1 MDKEKIKPF
10 GWGAAV
16 GAILLLI
23 LAFSTGWVVTSSTA
37 KQNAEE
43 LAEKAIDKQ
52 MAEVCA
58 YQFKQTTNSQK
69 KIKKLEEME
78 YSWDRADYIKNHGWA
93 TMPGDDSVS
102 SGVADNCAKILMENL
117 DKKEKTS
124 S

>member
-1 MDKEKIKPF
+1 MDTEKFKPF

-37 KQNAEE
+37 KQNAKER
-43 LAEKAIDKQ
+43 AEKTVDKQ

-58 YQFKQTTNSQK
+58 YQFKQTANPE
-69 KIKKLEEME
+69 KKLKKME
-78 YSWDRADYIKNHGWA
+78 SMDYSWDRAEYIRKHGWA
-93 TMPGDDSVS
+93 TMPGDDSTS
-102 SGVADNCAKILMENL
+102 SGVADNCAKILMENW
-117 DKKEKTS
+117 DNKEKTS